1 MNEIDP
7 RVSILAE
14 VVDEPGALYQLLA
27 LFWKYDIQLTSI
39 ESRPVVGSG
48 KTMTIYMSF
57 QGHRGEEGVAKL
69 VRDLR
74 DKCRDIFVLDEKV
87 VPWFPRHVSDLDKV
101 SNRVIDGGEGGAQ
114 ELQADHPGF
123 TDKTYV
129 ARRMHLADVAMKFKW
144 NEPIPHIDYT
154 ESENETWGVVYNEL
168 KKIRHHAC
176 REYIDNVEAMERE
189 IGFGPGEIP
198 QAHAISDFLGKRT
211 GFQLRPV
218 AGLLSS
224 RDFFAGLAYRIF
236 FSTQYMRHGSKPL
249 YTPEPDLCH
258 ELLGH
263 APMFA
268 DPDFADFS
276 QEYGLASLG
285 ASDEDIS
292 KLGHCY
298 WYSVE
303 FGLLKEKGELKAY
316 GAGLLSSFGEMG
328 HAIMNEGEDAP
339 ARLPWDPKVAST
351 ASYPITSYQPTY
363 YVADSLADAKHKLRT
378 FTESLPKPFFARYNP
393 MTRSVWVDRSVAME
407 AEKEVETVSYGQ

>member
-1 MNEIDP
+1 MNLKQVIMKQVRKPLQLASGRRAISATASRFQEGLGRDSYTENANRYNGKSKLRMQSTMATNFEGAASANLGGSLMRGMSSAAASENPHSRNLVYQPPGVRSMNEIDP

-14 VVDEPGALYQLLA
+14 VIDEPGALYQLLA

-154 ESENETWGVVYNEL
+154 ESENETWGVVYVL
-168 KKIRHHAC
+168 CFIVFPSFRVCDLSRSITAC
-176 REYIDNVEAMERE
+176 LHSLTPHNTSLTI
-189 IGFGPGEIP
+189 IP
-198 QAHAISDFLGKRT
+198 SLNPSIINPRNTHIAYYTT
-211 GFQLRPV
+211 G
-218 AGLLSS
+218 
-224 RDFFAGLAYRIF
+224 
-236 FSTQYMRHGSKPL
+236 T
-249 YTPEPDLCH
+249 T
-258 ELLGH
+258 
-263 APMFA
+263 
-268 DPDFADFS
+268 
-276 QEYGLASLG
+276 
-285 ASDEDIS
+285 
-292 KLGHCY
+292 
-298 WYSVE
+298 
-303 FGLLKEKGELKAY
+303 
-316 GAGLLSSFGEMG
+316 
-328 HAIMNEGEDAP
+328 N
-339 ARLPWDPKVAST
+339 
-351 ASYPITSYQPTY
+351 
-363 YVADSLADAKHKLRT
+363 
-378 FTESLPKPFFARYNP
+378 
-393 MTRSVWVDRSVAME
+393 
-407 AEKEVETVSYGQ
+407 